1 MADWQSLDPEA
12 AREAEKYD
20 NPIPSRE
27 LILAHLADRGA
38 PATRSQLAEEFGLV
52 TEDQLE
58 ALRRRMRAMER
69 DGQVIYTRRGA
80 YAPIDKLDLV
90 RGRIAGHRDGFGFLI
105 PDDGSDDLFLSPAQ
119 MRLVFDGDIALARVA
134 GHDRRGRR
142 EGGLVEVVTRAH
154 ESLVGRF
161 FQESGLA
168 YVVPDNPKI
177 GQQVLVPEGKHGGA
191 AHGQFVQVRIDEWPT
206 TFRQAQGE
214 VVEILGDY
222 MAPGM
227 EIEVALRS
235 YDIPNEWPKAV
246 EKEAAKLKSEV
257 EEKDKQKRI
266 DLRQLPFVT
275 IDGEDARDFD
285 DAVYA
290 EAKKSGGWRLYVAI
304 ADVSHYVKVGS
315 ALDAEA
321 EKRGNSVY
329 FPERVIP
336 MLPEALSNGL
346 CSLNPQVDRLAM
358 VCEMTIAS
366 SGRMTGYQFY
376 EAVIHSHARLTYNKV
391 SAVLEQPKSA
401 EGKQL
406 RKQLGEVVPH
416 LEQLYSL
423 YKVLLAA
430 RHVRGAIDFDTQ
442 DTRIVFGADRKISEI
457 RPTQRNDAHKLIE
470 ECMLC
475 ANVATA
481 KFLEKHKVPALYR
494 VHDAPPL
501 EKQTNLRQFLGEM
514 GLSLTK
520 GKANPVPSDYQALL
534 QQIRE
539 RPDFRLI
546 QTVMLRSLSQ
556 AVYSPDNNGHFG
568 LNYEAYTHFT
578 SPIRRYPD
586 LLIHRAIRSVIR
598 SKLETK
604 HVKRAGAASMAKAR
618 IYPYDELR
626 LDQLGEQCS
635 MTERRADEATRDV
648 SNWLKCEFMKD
659 RVGETYA
666 GVITAVT
673 GFGLF
678 VELSEVFVEGLV
690 HVTALPDD
698 YYHFDGVHHRL
709 SGERSGRSYRLGDP
723 LEVVVARVDLD
734 ERKIDFVLP
743 ASAGA
748 PRVREERE
756 PRHKRDNR
764 RRGAPAQEPGAV
776 PATETPAAAVSPEPE
791 RESRR
796 SRNSRRRGASAQ
808 EPSAVPA
815 IETPAAAVSEKPERQ
830 SGPSRNSRRRGASA
844 QEPGAVPAT
853 ETPAA
858 AISEKPERQSGPS
871 RNSRRGAP
879 APEQGVGSAVEA
891 TPASVSPEPEREPR
905 RSRSDR
911 RRAASSGQRQDAS
924 AAKPASVEAMSSEL
938 PKQDDQSLGNT
949 DVRRSRAVKQALL
962 AEAKVEGGKPKAQG
976 KANGKAKGN
985 AGKGKAS
992 DTAKT
997 RTAPASQGKG
1007 AAAEGAAAVDARVKK
1022 AKAASAKKKSAGK
1035 PKAEDQA
1042 KAAAKSKTK
1051 AKAKKPHRKGQSR
1064 PKDDA

>member
-38 PATRSQLAEEFGLV
+38 PATRPQLAEEFGLV

-105 PDDGSDDLFLSPAQ
+105 PDDGSDDLFLSPSQ

-246 EKEAAKLKSEV
+246 EKEAAKLKPEV

-358 VCEMTIAS
+358 VCEMTIAG

-391 SAVLEQPKSA
+391 STVLEQPKSA

-430 RHVRGAIDFDTQ
+430 RHVRGAIDFETQ

-586 LLIHRAIRSVIR
+586 LLVHRAIRSVIR

-604 HVKRAGAASMAKAR
+604 HVKRAGATSMAKAR

-698 YYHFDGVHHRL
+698 YYHFDSVHHRL

-756 PRHKRDNR
+756 PRQKRGNR
-764 RRGAPAQEPGAV
+764 RRGAPAPAQEPSALPV
-776 PATETPAAAVSPEPE
+776 AETATETASPEPE
-791 RESRR
+791 REPRR
-796 SRNSRRRGASAQ
+796 SRNGRRRGTPAPVQ
-808 EPSAVPA
+808 EPSALPDA
-815 IETPAAAVSEKPERQ
+815 ET
-830 SGPSRNSRRRGASA
+830 
-844 QEPGAVPAT
+844 AT
-853 ETPAA
+853 ETVSP
-858 AISEKPERQSGPS
+858 EPEPEREPRRS
-871 RNSRRGAP
+871 RNGRRRDAP
-879 APEQGVGSAVEA
+879 TQDQGVAATVEA
-891 TPASVSPEPEREPR
+891 TPASVSPEPESESEPR
-905 RSRSDR
+905 RSRSER
-911 RRAASSGQRQDAS
+911 RRATSSAQQQGASTPTPAS
-924 AAKPASVEAMSSEL
+924 AEATPSKSSR
-938 PKQDDQSLGNT
+938 QDDQLLGNT

-962 AEAKVEGGKPKAQG
+962 AEAKVEGGKPKTAG

-985 AGKGKAS
+985 ADKGKAS

-997 RTAPASQGKG
+997 RTAPARQGKG

-1022 AKAASAKKKSAGK
+1022 AKAAGAKKKSAGK
-1035 PKAEDQA
+1035 PKTEDQA
-1042 KAAAKSKTK
+1042 KAKAAAKTKTKTK